1 VKAEHD
7 LLTGVRAFLAE
18 LLPAGIAMKTK
29 VLASA
34 LTLIVCLTIGAVG
47 TVQAADTVIGFIPMT
62 MNNEYFVTMVNA
74 AKIEAEKQGIELL
87 VQAGERHGSADEQL
101 RIIEDMITREVNAI
115 CVVPSSSTGLIS
127 AIKKAQKAG
136 IPVINLDT
144 RIDPEAVKAEG
155 LDSVPYIGTNNYD
168 GAKMGGEYALTNLG
182 IEGKQVAILTGIA
195 GQQNAADRAN
205 GFKDGTAGKVEVV
218 AEQTANW
225 EVEQG
230 YNVFQ
235 NILQANPDVS
245 FVFAS
250 NDNMGLG
257 AIRAIKEAGKADAIT
272 VLGYDAISAA
282 LEAVEE
288 GKMAGTVAQ
297 FPAEMGIQGV
307 QAALKMIGGESVPEV
322 TYTKTEVIDGDNVGE
337 FKEYL
342 EQFK

>member
-1 VKAEHD
+1 MRGKNIFILITVLS
-7 LLTGVRAFLAE
+7 LLLCVSFGSF
-18 LLPAGIAMKTK
+18 
-29 VLASA
+29 AS
-34 LTLIVCLTIGAVG
+34 GKK
-47 TVQAADTVIGFIPMT
+47 TVIGFIPMT

-74 AKIEAEKQGIELL
+74 AKIEAKKQGVSLL

-101 RIIEDMITREVNAI
+101 RIIEDMITREVDAI

-136 IPVINLDT
+136 IPVVNLDT
-144 RIDPEAVKAEG
+144 RIDPSAVKAEG
-155 LDSVPYIGTNNYD
+155 MKPVPYIGTNNYD
-168 GAKMGGEYALTNLG
+168 GAKMGGDYALKSLG
-182 IEGKQVAILTGIA
+182 INGKEVAVLTGIS
-195 GQQNAADRAN
+195 GQQNAADRRN
-205 GFKDGTAGKVEVV
+205 GFVDATKGKVKVV

-235 NILQANPDVS
+235 NILQANPNIG

-257 AIRAIKEAGKADAIT
+257 AIRAIKAAGRKDIQ

-288 GKMAGTVAQ
+288 GKMAGSVAQ

-307 QAALKMIGGESVPEV
+307 QAALKMINGESVPEV
-322 TYTKTEVIDGDNVGE
+322 TFTKTEVIDSKNVAE
-337 FKEYL
+337 FKKYL
-342 EQFK
+342 GQFK

>member
-1 VKAEHD
+1 MKFKIFVSVVTLAVCVATVGVAEIKAE
-7 LLTGVRAFLAE
+7 
-18 LLPAGIAMKTK
+18 
-29 VLASA
+29 
-34 LTLIVCLTIGAVG
+34 
-47 TVQAADTVIGFIPMT
+47 TVIGFIPMT

-74 AKIEAEKQGIELL
+74 AKIEAEKQGVELL

-101 RIIEDMITREVNAI
+101 RIIEDMITREVDAI

-127 AIKKAQKAG
+127 ALKKAQKAN
-136 IPVINLDT
+136 IPVVNLDT
-144 RIDPEAVKAEG
+144 GVDADAVKEAG
-155 LDSVPYIGTNNYD
+155 LSPIPYIGTDNYD
-168 GAKMGGEYALTNLG
+168 GAKMGGEYALANLG
-182 IEGKQVAILTGIA
+182 IEGKKVAVLTGVA

-205 GFKDGTAGKVEVV
+205 GFKDATAGKVEVV

-235 NILQANPDVS
+235 NILQANPDIA

-257 AIRAIKEAGKADAIT
+257 ALRAIKEAGKSDDVT

-297 FPAEMGIQGV
+297 FPAEMGIQGI
-307 QAALKMIGGESVPEV
+307 QAALKLINGESVPEI
-322 TYTKTEVIDGDNVGE
+322 TFTKTEVINASNVAE

-342 EQFK
+342 SQFK

>member
-1 VKAEHD
+1 MRVS
-7 LLTGVRAFLAE
+7 
-18 LLPAGIAMKTK
+18 K
-29 VLASA
+29 VL
-34 LTLIVCLTIGAVG
+34 LIVLSVLIFSFGSVVGAK
-47 TVQAADTVIGFIPMT
+47 AKTVIGFIPMT

-74 AKIEAEKQGIELL
+74 AKAEAKKQDVDLL

-101 RIIEDMITREVNAI
+101 RIIEDMITREVAAI

-127 AIKKAQKAG
+127 ALKKAEKAG
-136 IPVINLDT
+136 IPVVNLDT
-144 RIDPEAVKAEG
+144 AIDAAALKEAG
-155 LDSVPYIGTNNYD
+155 LKPIPYIGTNNYD
-168 GAKMGGEYALTNLG
+168 GAKMGGEYALKNLG
-182 IEGKQVAILTGIA
+182 IEGMEVAVLTGIS
-195 GQQNAADRAN
+195 GQQNAADRRN
-205 GFKDGTAGKVEVV
+205 GFVDATEGKVKVV

-230 YNVFQ
+230 FNVFQ
-235 NILQANPDVS
+235 NILQANPGIG

-257 AIRAIKEAGKADAIT
+257 AIRAIKAAGRNDIK

-297 FPAEMGIQGV
+297 FPAEMGIKGV
-307 QAALKMIGGESVPEV
+307 QMALQMIKGEEVPEI
-322 TYTKTEVIDGDNVGE
+322 TFTMTKVIDSGNVKE

-342 EQFK
+342 SQFK

>member
-1 VKAEHD
+1 MRGKNIFILIAVFS
-7 LLTGVRAFLAE
+7 LLLCVSFGS
-18 LLPAGIAMKTK
+18 M
-29 VLASA
+29 ASEKK
-34 LTLIVCLTIGAVG
+34 
-47 TVQAADTVIGFIPMT
+47 TVIGFIPMT

-74 AKIEAEKQGIELL
+74 AKIEAKKQGVSLL

-101 RIIEDMITREVNAI
+101 RIIEDMITREVDAI
-115 CVVPSSSTGLIS
+115 CVVPSSSTGLVS

-136 IPVINLDT
+136 IPVVNLDT
-144 RIDPEAVKAEG
+144 RIDPSAVKAEG
-155 LDSVPYIGTNNYD
+155 MKPVPYIGTNNFD
-168 GAKMGGEYALTNLG
+168 GAKMGGDYALKNLG
-182 IEGKQVAILTGIA
+182 IDGKEVAILTGIS
-195 GQQNAADRAN
+195 GQQNASDRRN
-205 GFKDGTAGKVEVV
+205 GFVDATKGRVKVV

-235 NILQANPDVS
+235 NILQANPNIG

-257 AIRAIKEAGKADAIT
+257 AVRAIKAAGRKDIQ

-307 QAALKMIGGESVPEV
+307 QAALKIINGESVPEV
-322 TYTKTEVIDGDNVGE
+322 TFTKTEVIDSKNVAE
-337 FKEYL
+337 FKKYL
-342 EQFK
+342 GQFK